1 VFPVIQN
8 RIERYSR
15 SEIRF
20 NLMAIIKDR
29 KTVFSEEIAKLQKAR
44 EGVVSL
50 LQAAQGQRERTDSA
64 MDVDSDSS
72 PSLEDLKQKIQ
83 AIDESIK
90 DNQHKVAVE
99 EEKLKN
105 WKVENIRRRHNYIPF
120 FVNLLKIL
128 AEKGQ
133 LSTLIQSLKS

>member
-1 VFPVIQN
+1 
-8 RIERYSR
+8 
-15 SEIRF
+15 
-20 NLMAIIKDR
+20 
-29 KTVFSEEIAKLQKAR
+29 
-44 EGVVSL
+44 
-50 LQAAQGQRERTDSA
+50 

-72 PSLEDLKQKIQ
+72 LEELKQKIQ

-90 DNQHKVAVE
+90 DNQHKVTVE
-99 EEKLKN
+99 EEKQKN